1 MSDSLW
7 PCVWT
12 IACQSPLPMGFSR
25 QEYWSVLPFPPQGI
39 FLTQGSNPRLLHLL
53 PWQANAWLL
62 SSVGSK
68 EWIFSPLYKINK
80 YISISISFTIN
91 RPCQRVVDEWQLWGV
106 FFIYAL
112 GRLQDLVLEG
122 RVFVIIKGLDGCES
136 EWTPGD
142 GDGQGGLACC
152 GSWGRKESDTTERLN
167 WTELNN

>member
-12 IACQSPLPMGFSR
+12 VARQSPLPMGFSR

-39 FLTQGSNPRLLHLL
+39 FLTQGSNPSLLHLL

-62 SSVGSK
+62 SYLESK

-80 YISISISFTIN
+80 YISISISFAIN
-91 RPCQRVVDEWQLWGV
+91 KPCQRVEGERQWLGM

-112 GRLQDLVLEG
+112 GRLFVLEDK
-122 RVFVIIKGLDGCES
+122 VFVIIKNLLLTETMNLIRIFVPRECIKWVVVS
-136 EWTPGD
+136 T
-142 GDGQGGLACC
+142 LASGPLYLCF
-152 GSWGRKESDTTERLN
+152 SDLN
-167 WTELNN
+167 V